1 MHVED
6 NKSVVMRYAQEVLI
20 AGNLALVEDFISP
33 DYVRH
38 DPGIPMEIR
47 GPQGV
52 KQLATAFR
60 AAFPDFHLTT
70 EIILAE
76 GDKVAVLWRASG
88 TNQGELMGRPAT
100 GKSTNFTAVD
110 IFRLVDGKIAEQ
122 WVVSDRL
129 SMLQQ
134 LGLVPTLN

>member
-1 MHVED
+1 MQSDD

-38 DPGIPMEIR
+38 DPGIPVEIR

-52 KQLATAFR
+52 KQLATGFR

-100 GKSTNFTAVD
+100 GKT
-110 IFRLVDGKIAEQ
+110 
-122 WVVSDRL
+122 
-129 SMLQQ
+129 
-134 LGLVPTLN
+134 